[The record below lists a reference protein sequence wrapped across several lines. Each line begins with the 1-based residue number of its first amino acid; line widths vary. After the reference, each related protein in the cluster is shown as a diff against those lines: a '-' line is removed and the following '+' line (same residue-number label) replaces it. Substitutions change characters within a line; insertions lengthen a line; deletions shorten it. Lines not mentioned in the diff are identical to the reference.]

1 MIIRHV
7 TRYAGPDGNY
17 EPGFV
22 RELESRAA
30 VELINGGFAL
40 CLDEPKQEQA
50 DKPRKKAVS
59 KK

>member
-1 MIIRHV
+1 MIIKHL

-17 EPGFV
+17 APGYVREMEDKAAIELIDGGFV
-22 RELESRAA
+22 
-30 VELINGGFAL
+30 L